1 MQLQAP
7 VLSASGSAGP
17 ELTDET
23 PTHGNQGMR
32 GPALSNPMFTLVTG
46 IVGRWRAKKNLG
58 HVNGPIDYPREE
70 KSSVEAGR
78 FHTSVTPWIQKM
90 GMRKPLRHQ
99 RKEMQDLGEE
109 PAMSPRPSDLTSLI
123 DRRKRRLWTS
133 RVNATAPVQAES
145 PAQSVPI
152 TATTTIALW
161 SEGGSNLVLITIIIL
176 IINLE
181 PSRATTTWA
190 CHTPAAL
197 QAMGCIQGFSSSSS
211 SYAHFPI
218 SQEADGFPSAVY
230 TGHHQH
236 QGYVDGTGSAH
247 YMHHTYGQEQQ
258 SLAMAGYSSNAS
270 SLHISH
276 QDVCRSPSAEASP
289 STQTFDWMK
298 VKRNPPQ
305 DSPCVGGKA
314 GEYGYAGQPNTV
326 RTNFTTKQ
334 LTELEKEFHFNKYLT
349 RARRVEIAA
358 ALQLN
363 ETQVKIW
370 FQNRRMKQ
378 KKREKEGLLP
388 ISPSASTGSDEK
400 SEEMSDKSS
409 PSPCVPSPASST
421 SDHLNSSN

>member
-1 MQLQAP
+1 MDYARMSSFLDYPSLMAGEPRAFHPDHGLTTFQSCA
-7 VLSASGSAGP
+7 VSANNCNN
-17 ELTDET
+17 DDRF
-23 PTHGNQGMR
+23 M
-32 GPALSNPMFTLVTG
+32 
-46 IVGRWRAKKNLG
+46 VGRGVQLSSHHHHHPHHQPGAFQSHNNLG
-58 HVNGPIDYPREE
+58 MSYP
-70 KSSVEAGR
+70 SCPAGY
-78 FHTSVTPWIQKM
+78 
-90 GMRKPLRHQ
+90 G
-99 RKEMQDLGEE
+99 
-109 PAMSPRPSDLTSLI
+109 
-123 DRRKRRLWTS
+123 
-133 RVNATAPVQAES
+133 
-145 PAQSVPI
+145 
-152 TATTTIALW
+152 
-161 SEGGSNLVLITIIIL
+161 
-176 IINLE
+176 
-181 PSRATTTWA
+181 
-190 CHTPAAL
+190 
-197 QAMGCIQGFSSSSS
+197 IQGFSSSSS

-298 VKRNPPQ
+298 VKRNPPKT
-305 DSPCVGGKA
+305 GKA